1 MEENFVYPASYFVF
15 AFLGLLTVIAIVAL
29 WLSRRSGDLDN
40 EEIKY
45 KVFDDGI
52 PNPRTEPEY
61 EFRRE
66 RSAASPVRTG
76 DRK

>member
-15 AFLGLLTVIAIVAL
+15 AFLFLLTTISIIAL
-29 WLSRRSGDLDN
+29 LLTRRSGDLDN
-40 EEIKY
+40 EAIKY

-61 EFRRE
+61 EFRRQ
-66 RSAASPVRTG
+66 
-76 DRK
+76 